1 MVMIPR
7 EVSLKV
13 LREQD
18 FSGLPQPWGRNG
30 EGPAASIDWAYT
42 MSVLAAKWTGSA
54 ASVVSVRSTGA
65 GTPEVSPRR
74 TMAPPM

>member
-18 FSGLPQPWGRNG
+18 FSGLPQPWGR
-30 EGPAASIDWAYT
+30 
-42 MSVLAAKWTGSA
+42 K
-54 ASVVSVRSTGA
+54 R
-65 GTPEVSPRR
+65 
-74 TMAPPM
+74 